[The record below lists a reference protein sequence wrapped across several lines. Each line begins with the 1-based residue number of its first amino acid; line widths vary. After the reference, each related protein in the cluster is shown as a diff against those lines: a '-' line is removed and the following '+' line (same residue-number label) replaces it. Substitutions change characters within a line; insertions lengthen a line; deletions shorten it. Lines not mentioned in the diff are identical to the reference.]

1 MKGARDWRLLV
12 RKASSEGVV
21 SVSFSFPIEVVPGDP
36 ELTSPLGDL
45 PWALVSVLEAC
56 TGDMSSSP

>member
-1 MKGARDWRLLV
+1 M
-12 RKASSEGVV
+12 
-21 SVSFSFPIEVVPGDP
+21 SFSFPIEVVPGDP

>member
-1 MKGARDWRLLV
+1 M
-12 RKASSEGVV
+12 V
-21 SVSFSFPIEVVPGDP
+21 SASFSFPTEMVPGDP
-36 ELTSPLGDL
+36 GLTSPLGDL